1 MRLRTVS
8 CREPGWRRV
17 RHGRRFRY
25 LDAEGGPLDAEAVAR
40 VKELVIPPA
49 WTDVWICPHP
59 RGHLQAVGTDDAG
72 RRQYL
77 YHPQWRVQRDLEK
90 FDRVASFA
98 GTMPQLRRKLRR
110 QMRAEPGDEPVERRR
125 VLAAAVRL
133 IDLGCFRPGSESSAE
148 IGSHGLTTLERRHV
162 RRDGDALWFRFH
174 GKADIEHEIRIDD
187 PDVVRIVL
195 ATIARRR
202 ENARVLA
209 TKVGRRWSPITAEE
223 LNERIRELA
232 GAEITA
238 KDFRTWHATTTA
250 AASLAATPLPTSKRG
265 RATRI
270 REAMATVAEM
280 LGNTPAVA
288 KSAYVDPRVVDLFH
302 EGVVLDPVPTS
313 QDRLDRAVADL
324 LDQ

>member
-8 CREPGWRRV
+8 CQEAGWRRV
-17 RHGRRFRY
+17 RHGRGFRY
-25 LDAEGGPLDAEAVAR
+25 LDAAGAPLDAEDIAR
-40 VKELVIPPA
+40 IKELAIPPA

-77 YHPQWRVQRDLEK
+77 YHPQWRIQRDLEK
-90 FDRVASFA
+90 FDRVAAFA
-98 GTMPQLRRKLRR
+98 GTLPQLRRRLRR
-110 QMRAEPGDEPVERRR
+110 HMRAEPGDEEVERRR
-125 VLAAAVRL
+125 VLAAGVRL

-162 RRDGDALWFRFH
+162 RRDGDALWFNFH
-174 GKADIEHEIRIDD
+174 GKADIAHEIRIDD

-195 ATIARRR
+195 TTIARRP

-209 TKVGRRWSPITAEE
+209 TKAGHRWSPVTAEE
-223 LNERIRELA
+223 LNERIHELA

-238 KDFRTWHATTTA
+238 KDFRTWHATTA
-250 AASLAATPLPTSKRG
+250 AAAALAAAPMPTSKRG
-265 RATRI
+265 RAGRV
-270 REAMATVAEM
+270 REAMTAVAEL

-302 EGVVLDPVPTS
+302 EGVVLDPVPSS
-313 QDRLDRAVADL
+313 QDRLDRAVAAL